1 MNLNDLNILKLI
13 DLAIEEDIK
22 TGDVTTNLIISHNET
37 REAAFIVKQKGII
50 AGLEVAKL
58 VVKKFDPDATWT
70 LNKKDGDVCLKGDI
84 AAVVKGKY
92 RALLSSERTALNFLQ
107 RMSGIATKTDR
118 FVKQLEGHNTKI
130 LDTRKTV
137 PGHRVLDKYA
147 VRIGGGINHRAGL
160 YDMVLIKDN
169 HIKLA
174 GGIKSAVIMVR
185 KNIHK
190 SMKVEV
196 ETSTISEVKEALE
209 AGVDIIMFDNMNLDE
224 MKEAAIICKGKV
236 LTEASGNVSI
246 QNVRKIAETGVDYIS
261 VGELTHSVEALD
273 ISMKIID

>member
-1 MNLNDLNILKLI
+1 MHLNDLNILKLI
-13 DLAIEEDIK
+13 DLAIDEDIK

-50 AGLEVAKL
+50 AGLEVAKM

-84 AAVVKGKY
+84 TAVVKGNY
-92 RALLSSERTALNFLQ
+92 RALLSSERTALNFVQ
-107 RMSGIATKTDR
+107 RMSGIATKTNK
-118 FVKQLEGHNTKI
+118 FVKQLEGLNTKI

-147 VRIGGGINHRAGL
+147 VRMGGGINHRAGL

-174 GGIKSAVIMVR
+174 GDIKSAVNMVR
-185 KNIHK
+185 ENIHK
-190 SMKVEV
+190 SMKIEV
-196 ETSTISEVKEALE
+196 EASTISEVKEALE
-209 AGVDIIMFDNMNLDE
+209 AGVDIIMFDNMNVDE
-224 MKEAAIICKGKV
+224 MNEAAIKCKGKV

-246 QNVRKIAETGVDYIS
+246 HNVRKIAETGVDYIS